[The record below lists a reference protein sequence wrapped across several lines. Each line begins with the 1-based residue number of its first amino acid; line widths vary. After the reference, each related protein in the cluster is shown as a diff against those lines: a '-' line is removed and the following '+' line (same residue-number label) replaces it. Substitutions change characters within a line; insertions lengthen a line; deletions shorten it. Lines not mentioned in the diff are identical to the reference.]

1 MVEVVGSYRRGGVR
15 ADEVVERTLPTG
27 VQRLG
32 ATPTLGSA
40 VMLGQQAGST
50 AAKAD
55 AQPAGE
61 AVTDPLLIVASMGTE
76 DRVGDVIDPD
86 GWELSSYL
94 RNPVFLWAHRRSD
107 PPIGRSVRTWVEDGC
122 LKALIEF
129 APTPEAQSVR
139 ALYAGGYMRGI
150 SVGFRPLK
158 WSSRAASNGR
168 RGTHFTRQELLEISA
183 APVPMHP
190 DALARKNMDAQDLQD
205 ACIRKE
211 VVFVTIEKYI
221 DGPEAAVE
229 PDVGPTQNVEAEGEK
244 PMPIDT
250 KGFEQ
255 LKSEVASVAQFV
267 RERSQPLAEEQ
278 ARVRKALDEVLAN
291 QRESQRRAITAQ
303 SGSHLR
309 RVEDGSYAGF
319 DVLDLT
325 LARSLQRAAA
335 ASHGEDTT
343 RDWDVRLK
351 AALDSVTAGSG
362 DELVPTGWTAQMW
375 RDVRQETRVAS
386 LFNEIDM
393 PTNPFDIPLQLGDV
407 AWYPGTENTATTQT
421 AVATQKQTLT
431 AHELVAEVPWSLT
444 LEEDAVIVMLP
455 ELRRTLVDS
464 AASVLDDVL
473 LNADTTSANNINVDG
488 GAASKAA
495 ANQAQWRIGFDG
507 LIHLP
512 LVDNTAQAIDVD
524 AALSSSTF
532 LDLLSKLG
540 KYGIDKG
547 AAFVCDTS
555 TYIKALG
562 LDQVATVDKLGP
574 KATLLNG
581 QLGTIFGVPI
591 VVAGQMRLADADGK
605 ITSGGN
611 TNSRGRVLAVNRS
624 QWRIGYRRRLLIET
638 QRDIQKRQHTMVVS
652 MRVGFAER
660 TGTRSTATHTAL
672 AYNITL

>member
-1 MVEVVGSYRRGGVR
+1 MVVDVGSYRRGGVR
-15 ADEVVERTLPTG
+15 ADQVVQRALPTG

-32 ATPTLGSA
+32 AMPTLGSG
-40 VMLGQQAGST
+40 VMLGSQAD
-50 AAKAD
+50 AAKAA
-55 AQPAGE
+55 AQPVDE
-61 AVTDPLLIVASMGTE
+61 AATDPLLIVASMGTE
-76 DRVGDVIDPD
+76 DRVGDVIDPE
-86 GWELSSYL
+86 GWDLSSYL

-122 LKALIEF
+122 LKALVEF
-129 APTPEAQSVR
+129 APTPQAQSVR

-158 WSSRAASNGR
+158 WSQRAASNGR

-190 DALARKNMDAQDLQD
+190 DALAPKNMDAQDLQD
-205 ACIRKE
+205 ACIREE
-211 VVFVTIEKYI
+211 VVFETIEKFI
-221 DGPEAAVE
+221 DGPGAAVE
-229 PDVGPTQNVEAEGEK
+229 PDAGPTQEEAEGEK
-244 PMPIDT
+244 PMQIDT
-250 KGFEQ
+250 NGLEQ

-303 SGSHLR
+303 SESQLR
-309 RVEDGSYAGF
+309 RVDSGSYAGF

-325 LARSLQRAAA
+325 LARSLQRAATD
-335 ASHGEDTT
+335 SHGAETT

-362 DELVPTGWTAQMW
+362 EELVPTGWTAQMW

-444 LEEDAVIVMLP
+444 LEEDAVIAMLP

-488 GAASKAA
+488 GAASKTV

-512 LVDNTAQAIDVD
+512 LVDNTSQAINVD
-524 AALSSSTF
+524 AALASSTF

-540 KYGIDKG
+540 KYGISKG

-605 ITSGGN
+605 VTSGGN
-611 TNSRGRVLAVNRS
+611 TNSRGRVLAVNTS

-660 TGTRSTATHTAL
+660 TGTRSSATHTAL